1 MLWKSVA
8 YLCLMVVGVVLF
20 LYGSNYYDV
29 IVGWVGVFL
38 VVVGFFT
45 FVTLKLYEKL
55 KKVES
60 D

>member
-1 MLWKSVA
+1 
-8 YLCLMVVGVVLF
+8 MVVGVVLF

>member
-1 MLWKSVA
+1 
-8 YLCLMVVGVVLF
+8 MVVGVVLF

-45 FVTLKLYEKL
+45 LVTLKLYEKL